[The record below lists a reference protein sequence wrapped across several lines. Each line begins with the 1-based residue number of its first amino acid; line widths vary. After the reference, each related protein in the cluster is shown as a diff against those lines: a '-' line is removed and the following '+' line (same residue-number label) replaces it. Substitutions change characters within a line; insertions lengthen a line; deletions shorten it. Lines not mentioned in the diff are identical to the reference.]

1 MTNRPAPGSVQTM
14 AELRSCIDEID
25 EALLVL
31 LAERQRYTD
40 RAPELKAREGIAAAA
55 PSRVRQVLDHVRAR
69 ADAAGMD
76 ADLAESMWR
85 IMIETV
91 IAREERVIGKE
102 GKDG

>member
-1 MTNRPAPGSVQTM
+1 
-14 AELRSCIDEID
+14 
-25 EALLVL
+25 
-31 LAERQRYTD
+31 
-40 RAPELKAREGIAAAA
+40 
-55 PSRVRQVLDHVRAR
+55 
-69 ADAAGMD
+69 MD